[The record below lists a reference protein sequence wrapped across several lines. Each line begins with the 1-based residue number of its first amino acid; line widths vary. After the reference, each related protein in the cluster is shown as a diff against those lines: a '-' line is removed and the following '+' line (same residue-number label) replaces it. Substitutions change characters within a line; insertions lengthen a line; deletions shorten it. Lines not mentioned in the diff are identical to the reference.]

1 MTEPNAA
8 PARGRPD
15 TTASASGS
23 GRAWHWLVVVGATC
37 MCVTGQFVY
46 LSASIVNPPLAESLG
61 VTLSEV
67 MVYNSLMAVSGVVA
81 MTFLAPYLFGTLG
94 VRVSVI
100 AGGLFLAVMLGGVA
114 LVRSTILLYAL
125 GIGAGL
131 TFGIVTTMAAS
142 VLVNTW
148 FETSRGTVLGA
159 VFAISGLGG
168 VAAGLIL
175 PAFVSDQGWQSGFW
189 FLGLLTVA
197 LVVLPGVFLVRSTPA
212 EMGLLP
218 FGATAATAGE
228 GEDVVL
234 PGVPARVA
242 FRSPQLF
249 ALAGA
254 IALLG
259 ATMAVEM
266 HFVPLMVEHG
276 VSLAAAGTLLS
287 VMALATVATN
297 IVLGTLND
305 RRGTLFAAL
314 LALALMLVGMIG
326 YVFSAGFLPLAVS
339 TVFLAFGLA
348 VPGVLLPIMVMQMF
362 GMRDYSAV
370 LGPVTAMLPAG
381 IAIGTPLWGTAVEV
395 TGSYTAALLVSAVA
409 VVAAALLL
417 AWAIPSGQRLRERV
431 ERDLGQTYAET

>member
-8 PARGRPD
+8 PGRGYPG
-15 TTASASGS
+15 TQATPSGK
-23 GRAWHWLVVVGATC
+23 GHTWHWLVVAGATC

-81 MTFLAPYLFGTLG
+81 MTFLAPYLFRTMG
-94 VRVSVI
+94 VRMSVI

-114 LVRSTILLYAL
+114 FVPSTVVLYAL

-131 TFGIVTTMAAS
+131 TFGVVTTMAAS

-148 FETSRGTVLGA
+148 FEASRGTVLGA

-175 PAFVSDQGWQSGFW
+175 PALVSGQGWQGGFL
-189 FLGLLTVA
+189 FLCLLTVV

-212 EMGLLP
+212 EVGLLP
-218 FGATAATAGE
+218 FGARAGTASE
-228 GEDVVL
+228 GQDVVL
-234 PGVPARVA
+234 PGVPARIA
-242 FRSPQLF
+242 LRSPQFF

-254 IALLG
+254 IVLLG
-259 ATMAVEM
+259 AAIAVEM
-266 HFVPLMVEHG
+266 HFVPLMIEHG
-276 VSLAAAGTLLS
+276 VSLAAAGSLLS
-287 VMALATVATN
+287 LMALATVATN
-297 IVLGTLND
+297 ILLGTLND

-314 LALALMLVGMIG
+314 LALACMVVGMIG
-326 YVFSAGFLPLAVS
+326 YVFSDGFLPLAVS
-339 TVFLAFGLA
+339 TVFLAVGLA
-348 VPGVLLPIMVMQMF
+348 LPGVLLPIMVMQMF
-362 GMRDYSAV
+362 GMRDYAAV

-381 IAIGTPLWGTAVEV
+381 IAVGTPLWGTAVEQ
-395 TGSYTAALLVSAVA
+395 TGNYTAALLISVVGI
-409 VVAAALLL
+409 VAAALLL

-431 ERDLGQTYAET
+431 ERDLGQTYAEA